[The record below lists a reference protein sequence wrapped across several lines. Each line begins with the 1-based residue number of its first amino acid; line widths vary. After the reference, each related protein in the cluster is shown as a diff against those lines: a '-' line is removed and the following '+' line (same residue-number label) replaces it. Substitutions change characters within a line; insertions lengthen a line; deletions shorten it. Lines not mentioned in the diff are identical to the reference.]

1 MGFEEYRAAKIRASI
16 QAAAAKQEKKA
27 LKSDAPRARTGSD
40 SPAKEM
46 RRLQRRREN
55 AAREAAM
62 LEAQIT
68 ELDAAISAN
77 ASDYEALNRF
87 LAEKE
92 ELEERLLACYELLE
106 EA

>member
-1 MGFEEYRAAKIRASI
+1 
-16 QAAAAKQEKKA
+16 
-27 LKSDAPRARTGSD
+27 
-40 SPAKEM
+40 
-46 RRLQRRREN
+46 
-55 AAREAAM
+55 M